1 MLLALVRFCVG
12 AKIPALGQNDKFFF
26 PTLKNPPFPTNH
38 NVVQIFFKQLF
49 AFRDDLVI
57 SAAQQPSTL
66 RQRLLGNS
74 SMVERRTLTPL
85 ILVRVQVPQPNTF
98 VKKIST
104 LRVLADLALGDFML
118 RYVANQFP

>member
-26 PTLKNPPFPTNH
+26 PTLKNPPFPTLH
-38 NVVQIFFKQLF
+38 NAAQIFFKQLF